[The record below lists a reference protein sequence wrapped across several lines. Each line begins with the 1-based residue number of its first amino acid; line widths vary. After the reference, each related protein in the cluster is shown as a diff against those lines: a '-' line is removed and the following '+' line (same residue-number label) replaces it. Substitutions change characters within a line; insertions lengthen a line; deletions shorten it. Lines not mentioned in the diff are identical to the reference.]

1 LSAHLPGPAA
11 KGNSFYLY
19 LCPER
24 PEQETH
30 QTKAYETS
38 FYPIRQVRHLCIK
51 ARKWLEAHNIAFDT
65 RDIITQ
71 NPTEPELGSWLRDSS
86 LPVQKFFNTSGLKYK
101 ELNLKDKVKTTPKD
115 QLLALLASDG
125 KLVKRPVL
133 VLSDRVL
140 VGFKEEEW
148 AKTLL

>member
-1 LSAHLPGPAA
+1 MKPLFIQYA
-11 KGNSFYLY
+11 KCG
-19 LCPER
+19 
-24 PEQETH
+24 T
-30 QTKAYETS
+30 
-38 FYPIRQVRHLCIK
+38 CIK

-101 ELNLKDKVKTTPKD
+101 ELNLKDKVKTTPED

-125 KLVKRPVL
+125 QVGQTPCIGALRPGIGRIQGRRVGQNPAVKLCRI
-133 VLSDRVL
+133 
-140 VGFKEEEW
+140 
-148 AKTLL
+148 

>member
-1 LSAHLPGPAA
+1 MKPLFIQYA
-11 KGNSFYLY
+11 KCG
-19 LCPER
+19 
-24 PEQETH
+24 T
-30 QTKAYETS
+30 
-38 FYPIRQVRHLCIK
+38 CIK